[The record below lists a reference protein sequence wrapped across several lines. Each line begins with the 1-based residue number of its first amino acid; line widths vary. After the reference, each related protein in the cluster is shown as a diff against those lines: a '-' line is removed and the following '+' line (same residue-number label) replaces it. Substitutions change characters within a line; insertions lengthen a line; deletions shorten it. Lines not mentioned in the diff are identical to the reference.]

1 MNIIELAIKDD
12 AELCSE
18 ILNNGRKFQ
27 QEQGFVQWTED
38 YPNIDTVYHD
48 IETEKGYV
56 LKIDGKIAAYMCID
70 FSGEPDHETILS
82 WLSEVGIRNA
92 GMHLEDIEFLSV
104 EENPDAYISL

>member
-1 MNIIELAIKDD
+1 MFNLIAKAKEAGYQFWISASKVLTVT
-12 AELCSE
+12 
-18 ILNNGRKFQ
+18 NGT
-27 QEQGFVQWTED
+27 EMGLTDWALPAFV
-38 YPNIDTVYHD
+38 
-48 IETEKGYV
+48 
-56 LKIDGKIAAYMCID
+56 D